1 MFGRKLEMVNQLYQ
15 LCYIT
20 MPIVNEL
27 HFYTKIINNNFKG
40 ELTKLIK

>member
-1 MFGRKLEMVNQLYQ
+1 MVCLEENLKWLYQ

-20 MPIVNEL
+20 MSIVNEL
-27 HFYTKIINNNFKG
+27 HFYTTIINNNFQG